1 VQPTRLLSRQ
11 YLLVVGATFLFFA
24 SFGASLPV
32 LPRYVVDV
40 LGRGDTV
47 VGFVFAAYAMA
58 AVAVRPLIGRV
69 GDRSGRR
76 LLIQVG
82 AVLTAVALL
91 GHLAADTVPLLVA
104 MRLLAGAGQA
114 AVLVGFTTMALDL
127 APPARQGEAASYVMV
142 ALQLGLGFGP
152 LLGELLLI
160 TSGFAAVWVVSAIGS
175 LVCVGAT
182 ALFPPEVRR
191 AAIVTRGLL
200 HPAALRPGAIV
211 FLGALGFVGW
221 LAFMPLYGRSV
232 GLTQVAPLFL
242 LCSGTIALVRIL
254 GAKLPDRVGAVP
266 LATIGLAVLSISL
279 ITMGLAPSVVGLYVT
294 TVGLG
299 IGTAILAPSMV
310 LAAIQ
315 GSADDERAQVMATF
329 TMFLDLAS
337 AIGPTALGL
346 AAASTGYGPTF
357 VVAGGAAGVGLV
369 LLRVWLAPQ
378 LNRRRLAS
386 ASPVSDPVTSAP
398 PASHPVASDPIAS
411 DPAA

>member
-1 VQPTRLLSRQ
+1 VESRRLFSRQ
-11 YLLVVGATFLFFA
+11 YVFVVGATFLFFA
-24 SFGASLPV
+24 AFGASLPV

-40 LGRGDTV
+40 LGRGDTT

-76 LLIQVG
+76 LLIQAG
-82 AVLTAVALL
+82 AVMTAAALL
-91 GHLAADTVPLLVA
+91 GHLAADTVTLLVV

-152 LLGELLLI
+152 LLGELLLLS
-160 TSGFAAVWVVSAIGS
+160 SGYAAVWIVSAIGS

-182 ALFPPEVRR
+182 ALFPREAKRR
-191 AAIVTRGLL
+191 AITTRGLL
-200 HPAALRPGAIV
+200 HPAAIRPGVIV

-221 LAFMPLYGRSV
+221 LAFVPLYGRSV

-242 LCSGTIALVRIL
+242 VCSGTIALVRVL
-254 GAKLPDRVGAVP
+254 GAKLPDRFGAVP
-266 LATIGLAVLSISL
+266 LATIGLVVLSLSL
-279 ITMGLAPSVVGLYVT
+279 TTMGFAPSAVGLYVT
-294 TVGLG
+294 TIGLG
-299 IGTAILAPSMV
+299 VGTAILAPSMV

-315 GSADDERAQVMATF
+315 GVPAGERAQVMATF

-346 AAASTGYGPTF
+346 AAATTGYGPTF

-369 LLRVWLAPQ
+369 LLRLWLAPK
-378 LNRRRLAS
+378 LAVGPLRT
-386 ASPVSDPVTSAP
+386 APLTSE
-398 PASHPVASDPIAS
+398 PIAS

>member
-1 VQPTRLLSRQ
+1 MQPTRLFSRQ
-11 YLLVVGATFLFFA
+11 YVLVVGATFVFFA
-24 SFGASLPV
+24 AFGASLPV

-58 AVAVRPLIGRV
+58 AVAVRPLIGRA

-76 LLIQVG
+76 MLIQVG

-127 APPARQGEAASYVMV
+127 APPARQGEGASYVMV

-152 LLGELLLI
+152 LLGELLLVG
-160 TSGFAAVWVVSAIGS
+160 SGYAAVWIVSALGS

-182 ALFPPEVRR
+182 VWFPRETKRPE
-191 AAIVTRGLL
+191 IVTRGLL

-221 LAFMPLYGRSV
+221 LAFMPLYGRSI
-232 GLTQVAPLFL
+232 GLTEVAPLFL
-242 LCSGTIALVRIL
+242 LCSLTIASVRIL
-254 GAKLPDRVGAVP
+254 GAKLPDRFGAVP
-266 LATIGLAVLSISL
+266 LATIGLVVLTVSL
-279 ITMGLAPSVVGLYVT
+279 TAMGFVPSVIGLYVT

-310 LAAIQ
+310 LAAIR
-315 GSADDERAQVMATF
+315 GVPAHERAQVMATF

-357 VVAGGAAGVGLV
+357 VVAGAAAALGLI
-369 LLRVWLAPQ
+369 LLRMWLAP
-378 LNRRRLAS
+378 RLAVIHLTTTPI
-386 ASPVSDPVTSAP
+386 ATE
-398 PASHPVASDPIAS
+398 PIAS

>member
-1 VQPTRLLSRQ
+1 VEPTRLFSRQ
-11 YLLVVGATFLFFA
+11 YTIVVGATFLFFA
-24 SFGASLPV
+24 AFGASLPV

-82 AVLTAVALL
+82 AVLTGVALL
-91 GHLAADTVPLLVA
+91 GHLAADTVTMLVL

-127 APPARQGEAASYVMV
+127 APPARQGEAASFVMV

-152 LLGELLLI
+152 LMGELLLVG
-160 TSGFAAVWVVSAIGS
+160 SGYAAVWIASAIGS

-182 ALFPPEVRR
+182 ALFPREAKRSTFTR
-191 AAIVTRGLL
+191 RGLL
-200 HPAALRPGAIV
+200 HPAAIRPGVIV

-221 LAFMPLYGRSV
+221 LAFVPLYGRSV

-242 LCSGTIALVRIL
+242 LCSGTIALVRVL
-254 GAKLPDRVGAVP
+254 GAKLPDRFGAVP
-266 LATIGLAVLSISL
+266 LATIGLVVLTVSL
-279 ITMGLAPSVVGLYVT
+279 TTMGFVPSVVGLYVT
-294 TVGLG
+294 TIGLG
-299 IGTAILAPSMV
+299 VGTAILAPSMV

-315 GSADDERAQVMATF
+315 GVAADERAQVMATF

-346 AAASTGYGPTF
+346 AAATTGYGPTF
-357 VVAGGAAGVGLV
+357 VVAGGGAGVGLV
-369 LLRVWLAPQ
+369 LLRLWLAP
-378 LNRRRLAS
+378 RLAL
-386 ASPVSDPVTSAP
+386 ASYPAGRSLPDDPL
-398 PASHPVASDPIAS
+398 AS

>member
-1 VQPTRLLSRQ
+1 MEPTRLFSRQ
-11 YLLVVGATFLFFA
+11 YTLVVGATFLFFA
-24 SFGASLPV
+24 AFGASLPV

-40 LGRGDTV
+40 LGRGDAT

-76 LLIQVG
+76 LLIQAG
-82 AVLTAVALL
+82 AVLTGTALL
-91 GHLAADTVPLLVA
+91 GHLVADTVTVLVL

-127 APPARQGEAASYVMV
+127 APPARQGEAASFVMV

-152 LLGELLLI
+152 LMGEVLLG
-160 TSGFAAVWVVSAIGS
+160 SGYAAVWIASAIGS

-182 ALFPPEVRR
+182 ALFPREPKRPVITTR
-191 AAIVTRGLL
+191 ALL
-200 HPAALRPGAIV
+200 HPAAIRPGVIV

-221 LAFMPLYGRSV
+221 LAFVPLYGRSV

-242 LCSGTIALVRIL
+242 VCSGTIALVRIL
-254 GAKLPDRVGAVP
+254 GAKLPDRFGAVP
-266 LATIGLAVLSISL
+266 LATVGLVVLAVSL
-279 ITMGLAPSVVGLYVT
+279 TTMGFAPSAVGLYVT
-294 TVGLG
+294 TIGLG
-299 IGTAILAPSMV
+299 VGTAILAPSMV

-315 GSADDERAQVMATF
+315 GVAADERAQVMATF

-346 AAASTGYGPTF
+346 AATATGYGPTF
-357 VVAGGAAGVGLV
+357 VVAGGGAGVGLV
-369 LLRVWLAPQ
+369 LLRRWLAP
-378 LNRRRLAS
+378 RLAV
-386 ASPVSDPVTSAP
+386 ADARAPIPVRGERL
-398 PASHPVASDPIAS
+398 AS